1 MAKLGNGNG
10 SATESLTEEQQKRL
24 ATALKNASDSMMR
37 ADGES
42 EYLRETI
49 KKIAEDLKIPKKM
62 VNQMA
67 KTYHKQNF
75 DEIVAEN
82 EQFQK
87 LYKTVV
93 K

>member
-1 MAKLGNGNG
+1 MAKLGSG
-10 SATESLTEEQQKRL
+10 SATENLTEEQQKRL
-24 ATALKNASDSMMR
+24 AGALKNASDSMMR
-37 ADGES
+37 SDGES

>member
-1 MAKLGNGNG
+1 MAKLGNG
-10 SATESLTEEQQKRL
+10 SATESLTEEQQKKL
-24 ATALKNASDSMMR
+24 AAALKNASDSMMR
-37 ADGES
+37 AEGES

-49 KKIAEDLKIPKKM
+49 KKIAEELKIPKKM
-62 VNQMA
+62 VNVMA

-75 DEIVAEN
+75 EEVVAEN
-82 EQFQK
+82 DQFQK